1 MDREG
6 WACNLSEHVFRWPI
20 HPTPERCTLQHR
32 KLSHSAAETSPV
44 LRSCLVS
51 ESSECIEFW
60 NNISILMTG
69 CSVRLWPALLPQFL
83 KEQMTQWFELRA
95 NGDLYLCMTCFRS
108 PGGGGPRSHMPV
120 GGKVV
125 QHRRQNLC
133 SSGSGEANVI
143 NSRRWRDQISLLL
156 QTASLQTVVAAAEG
170 HKCDWTHQWPRI
182 HRGNVTIKDPAWD
195 LNLYQ
200 YSIVSCIYVY
210 IHWSGHPWPLSD
222 LETKLSL
229 VHVRNATGLDASS
242 YQNHRG
248 R

>member
-1 MDREG
+1 MRSVDVSGCVFIAMAMTSFIKISVALNFRATDFTKLCLESKQEDKDCIEWTGFILFFFKSVDREV
-6 WACNLSEHVFRWPI
+6 WACTLSEHVFRWPI

-51 ESSECIEFW
+51 ESSECIEFR

-83 KEQMTQWFELRA
+83 KEQMTQRFELRA

-133 SSGSGEANVI
+133 SSG
-143 NSRRWRDQISLLL
+143 
-156 QTASLQTVVAAAEG
+156 
-170 HKCDWTHQWPRI
+170 
-182 HRGNVTIKDPAWD
+182 
-195 LNLYQ
+195 
-200 YSIVSCIYVY
+200 
-210 IHWSGHPWPLSD
+210 
-222 LETKLSL
+222 
-229 VHVRNATGLDASS
+229 
-242 YQNHRG
+242 
-248 R
+248 